1 MGDDILP
8 SAVLKR
14 VIYAVLCYI
23 LIAMMQ
29 SVISYFCSVQSTML
43 MLESSNNLK
52 LKLIKKIFIRTGDFF
67 TQNSRGELYQNVESD
82 SAQFCE
88 FVINNII
95 SIFVTIVNLLVAI
108 VFLLF
113 LDWKLML
120 IILAVQPIIF
130 IFQMLMTPEIIRIS
144 KKTRDISADYV
155 TLSQEVLSN
164 PIELILSGYKE
175 NMVSRLVQVM
185 RKYLDI
191 TRQSVVINM
200 FSANAGEFLS
210 SITLCAVIAYSG
222 INIISGNMSVG
233 ELVVFITYAQK
244 IVSGISSL
252 VDFSIDMSEIEPI
265 YDRIKE
271 QLSYEPPEKLENPVF
286 SETPEICV
294 EAVDF
299 SYDSKVKIYNNFDY
313 VFHYGKKY
321 ELLFG
326 LWSPDSGRITIDE
339 RDCSELEYDDLSSI
353 ITYVSSTPI
362 IIHDT
367 LYNNLT
373 MYDKNIS
380 EDMIWEVLKKV
391 ELEELFSDN
400 EDKLNTIIGDN
411 GITLSSGQ
419 RQRLSLA
426 RTMLIGRR
434 IIILDEPTSAL
445 DEATTELITK
455 LLYEEFND
463 KTLIIIS
470 HNKSVLKNCDRILKI
485 EKGKVME
492 VE

>member
-1 MGDDILP
+1 MFKYAYDNIIKENKKSLLMVGFLMLMTSLISVASSTLLMKIIDDILP

-14 VIYAVLCYI
+14 VIYAVLCYV

-29 SVISYFCSVQSTML
+29 SVISYFCSVQSSML

-130 IFQMLMTPEIIRIS
+130 IFQMLMTPKIIKIS

-233 ELVVFITYAQK
+233 ELVVFITYARK
-244 IVSGISSL
+244 IVSGI
-252 VDFSIDMSEIEPI
+252 
-265 YDRIKE
+265 
-271 QLSYEPPEKLENPVF
+271 
-286 SETPEICV
+286 
-294 EAVDF
+294 
-299 SYDSKVKIYNNFDY
+299 
-313 VFHYGKKY
+313 
-321 ELLFG
+321 FG
-326 LWSPDSGRITIDE
+326 NS
-339 RDCSELEYDDLSSI
+339 
-353 ITYVSSTPI
+353 
-362 IIHDT
+362 
-367 LYNNLT
+367 
-373 MYDKNIS
+373 
-380 EDMIWEVLKKV
+380 
-391 ELEELFSDN
+391 
-400 EDKLNTIIGDN
+400 
-411 GITLSSGQ
+411 
-419 RQRLSLA
+419 
-426 RTMLIGRR
+426 
-434 IIILDEPTSAL
+434 
-445 DEATTELITK
+445 
-455 LLYEEFND
+455 
-463 KTLIIIS
+463 
-470 HNKSVLKNCDRILKI
+470 
-485 EKGKVME
+485 
-492 VE
+492 

>member
-1 MGDDILP
+1 METNKIMRYCDGFCTSEYNGLVIIANTMTGMNFKMIEECFGILN
-8 SAVLKR
+8 
-14 VIYAVLCYI
+14 
-23 LIAMMQ
+23 
-29 SVISYFCSVQSTML
+29 
-43 MLESSNNLK
+43 E
-52 LKLIKKIFIRTGDFF
+52 FIR
-67 TQNSRGELYQNVESD
+67 RK
-82 SAQFCE
+82 
-88 FVINNII
+88 
-95 SIFVTIVNLLVAI
+95 VTI
-108 VFLLF
+108 
-113 LDWKLML
+113 D
-120 IILAVQPIIF
+120 
-130 IFQMLMTPEIIRIS
+130 
-144 KKTRDISADYV
+144 
-155 TLSQEVLSN
+155 
-164 PIELILSGYKE
+164 
-175 NMVSRLVQVM
+175 
-185 RKYLDI
+185 
-191 TRQSVVINM
+191 
-200 FSANAGEFLS
+200 EFL
-210 SITLCAVIAYSG
+210 TWFQDNEDIAYFKK
-222 INIISGNMSVG
+222 V
-233 ELVVFITYAQK
+233 
-244 IVSGISSL
+244 
-252 VDFSIDMSEIEPI
+252 
-265 YDRIKE
+265 
-271 QLSYEPPEKLENPVF
+271 LEVMTVF

>member
-1 MGDDILP
+1 METNKIMRYCDGFCTSEYNGLVIIANTMTGMNFKMTEECFGILN
-8 SAVLKR
+8 
-14 VIYAVLCYI
+14 
-23 LIAMMQ
+23 
-29 SVISYFCSVQSTML
+29 
-43 MLESSNNLK
+43 E
-52 LKLIKKIFIRTGDFF
+52 FIR
-67 TQNSRGELYQNVESD
+67 RK
-82 SAQFCE
+82 
-88 FVINNII
+88 
-95 SIFVTIVNLLVAI
+95 VTIDE
-108 VFLLF
+108 FLT
-113 LDWKLML
+113 W
-120 IILAVQPIIF
+120 
-130 IFQMLMTPEIIRIS
+130 FQDNEDRAYFEKVL
-144 KKTRDISADYV
+144 
-155 TLSQEVLSN
+155 EVL
-164 PIELILSGYKE
+164 
-175 NMVSRLVQVM
+175 
-185 RKYLDI
+185 
-191 TRQSVVINM
+191 T
-200 FSANAGEFLS
+200 
-210 SITLCAVIAYSG
+210 
-222 INIISGNMSVG
+222 
-233 ELVVFITYAQK
+233 
-244 IVSGISSL
+244 
-252 VDFSIDMSEIEPI
+252 
-265 YDRIKE
+265 
-271 QLSYEPPEKLENPVF
+271 VF

-321 ELLFG
+321 GIIGKTGEGKSTIVKLLFG

>member
-1 MGDDILP
+1 M
-8 SAVLKR
+8 
-14 VIYAVLCYI
+14 
-23 LIAMMQ
+23 
-29 SVISYFCSVQSTML
+29 
-43 MLESSNNLK
+43 
-52 LKLIKKIFIRTGDFF
+52 
-67 TQNSRGELYQNVESD
+67 
-82 SAQFCE
+82 
-88 FVINNII
+88 
-95 SIFVTIVNLLVAI
+95 
-108 VFLLF
+108 
-113 LDWKLML
+113 
-120 IILAVQPIIF
+120 
-130 IFQMLMTPEIIRIS
+130 
-144 KKTRDISADYV
+144 

-321 ELLFG
+321 GIIGKTGEGKSTIVKLLFG

-353 ITYVSSTPI
+353 ITYVSSTPM